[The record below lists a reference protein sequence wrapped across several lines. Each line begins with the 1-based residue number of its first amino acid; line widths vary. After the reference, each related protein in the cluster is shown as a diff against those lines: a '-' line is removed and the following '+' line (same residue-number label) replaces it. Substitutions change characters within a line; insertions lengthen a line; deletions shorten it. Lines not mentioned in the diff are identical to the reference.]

1 MTLQDL
7 LDARALPAV
16 DFPATATG
24 WWHRHM
30 ELQQLLCHEAYGQ
43 LPPLPSHLSVREVLV
58 DERFCAGNAPLRQ
71 LRLTVTLPGGQYTF
85 PVSLAVPK
93 NRRACPLVIYIS
105 FRPNMPDKYLPVEEI
120 CDRGWAV
127 ASFCYKDV
135 TADNSDFQDGLAG
148 ALSVDRSLPDAPGKL
163 MLWAWAAMRVLD
175 HVRSLPEIDSRRVAV
190 AGHSRLAKAALLAAG
205 LDTRFFAVLAN
216 EPGTM
221 GGALTR
227 GKTGEQLEDVCET
240 FPHFFCPRLQ
250 DYVGQAHK
258 LPFDQHQLLAL
269 IAPRKLYVASAALDL
284 WVDPASEFL
293 ACRAADPAWQ
303 ALGVPGLICPD
314 RMPKPGDVFREGHL
328 GYHLRPGEHYLS
340 RYEWQQFLDFLDRM

>member
-1 MTLQDL
+1 MTLLDM
-7 LDARALPAV
+7 LDARALPEL

-30 ELQQLLCHEAYGQ
+30 ELQQLLCREAYGQ
-43 LPPLPSHLSVREVLV
+43 LPPIPTHLSAREVLV
-58 DERFCAGNAPLRQ
+58 DERFCAGKAPLHE
-71 LRLTVTLPGGQYTF
+71 LRLTATLPGGQHTF
-85 PVSLAVPK
+85 PVSLALPK
-93 NRRACPLVIYIS
+93 GKGPCPLVIYIS
-105 FRPNMPDKYLPVEEI
+105 FRSNFPDKYLPVEEI

-148 ALSVDRSLPDAPGKL
+148 VLAIDRRLPDASGKL
-163 MLWAWAAMRVLD
+163 ILWAWAAMRVLD
-175 HVRSLPEIDSRRVAV
+175 HLRTLPNIDSRRVAV

-227 GKTGEQLEDVCET
+227 GKTGEQLEDVCDT

-250 DYVGQAHK
+250 DYAKEPHT

-269 IAPRKLYVASAALDL
+269 IAPRKLYVASAALDF

-293 ACRAADPAWQ
+293 GCRAADKAWQ

-314 RMPKPGDVFREGHL
+314 RMPKPGDVFPEGCL

-340 RYEWQQFLDFLDRM
+340 RYEWQQFLDFLEK

>member
-1 MTLQDL
+1 MTLQNL
-7 LDARALPAV
+7 LEARALPAV

-30 ELQQLLCHEAYGQ
+30 ELQQLLCREAYGQ
-43 LPPLPSHLSVREVLV
+43 LPPVPTHLSAREVLV
-58 DERFCAGNAPLRQ
+58 DERFCAGKAPLRQ
-71 LRLTVTLPGGQYTF
+71 LRLTVTLPGGQHTF

-93 NRRACPLVIYIS
+93 GRGPCPLVIYIS

-135 TADNSDFQDGLAG
+135 TSDDSDFQDGLAG
-148 ALSVDRSLPDAPGKL
+148 ALAVDRSRPDASGKL
-163 MLWAWAAMRVLD
+163 ILWAWAAMRVLD
-175 HVRSLPEIDSRRVAV
+175 HLRALPEIDPRRIAV

-227 GKTGEQLEDVCET
+227 GKAGEQLEDACET
-240 FPHFFCPRLQ
+240 FPHFFCPRLR
-250 DYVGQAHK
+250 DYAKEPQA

-293 ACRAADPAWQ
+293 ACYAADTAWQ

-314 RMPKPGDVFREGHL
+314 RMPKPGDVFREGCL

-340 RYEWQQFLDFLDRM
+340 RFEWQQFLDFLE

>member
-7 LDARALPAV
+7 LDARGLPPV
-16 DFPATATG
+16 DLPPSATG

-30 ELQQLLCHEAYGQ
+30 ELQQLLCREAYGR
-43 LPPLPSHLSVREVLV
+43 LPAVPTHLSVREVLV
-58 DERFCAGNAPLRQ
+58 DERFCAGKAPLRQ
-71 LRLTVTLPGGQYTF
+71 LRLTVSLPAGQHSF

-93 NRRACPLVIYIS
+93 GKGPHPLVIYIS
-105 FRPNMPDKYLPVEEI
+105 FRPNFPDKYLPVEEI

-135 TADNSDFQDGLAG
+135 TADNSDFHDGLAG
-148 ALSVDRSLPDAPGKL
+148 ALAIDRTRPDASGKL

-175 HVRSLPEIDSRRVAV
+175 HLRTLPDIDSRRVAV
-190 AGHSRLAKAALLAAG
+190 AGHSRLAKAALLAGG

-221 GGALTR
+221 GAALTR
-227 GKTGEQLEDVCET
+227 GKTGEQLEDVCEA

-250 DYVGQAHK
+250 DYAKAPHT

-269 IAPRKLYVASAALDL
+269 VAPRKLYVASAELDF

-293 ACRAADPAWQ
+293 GCRAADAAWQ
-303 ALGVPGLICPD
+303 ALGVAGLSCPD
-314 RMPKPGDVFREGHL
+314 RMPQPGEVFAQGAL

-340 RYEWQQFLDFLDRM
+340 RFEWQQFLDFLE